1 MRRARLLVLAIAGAV
16 ALVVLALGSAL
27 VPARG
32 DAPDNLSV
40 YAGRGVAAPIGI
52 VSRVPAESAGGVLYS
67 ESRLEIGKT
76 RAIAAGAT
84 LGELGE
90 AFLITSVQGYTNPSL
105 VNAQYPP
112 SDVYKSDAAFAN
124 ELQNAGQSLIDIHAV
139 ADGTPSAKANA
150 IGGAGSIPGALHIGG
165 GTSKTQSLVK
175 SDGTVMTTAVSSVHD
190 ISIGNE
196 LAPLLT
202 IGNMTSTAS
211 VEVPFGGKPKTS
223 LTVQMTGALLAGTPV
238 TITDQGITIANSA
251 VVPASALQQVN
262 QSLASLDA
270 YGISVRAVPVDKQVT
285 DTEGTVSGAALQ
297 FRYTVPHQLTLP
309 TDIGKDETFLL
320 GEVIAN
326 AAGRPRHAL
335 SLDNPSPEV
344 SGVSTSG
351 PESSFGDEPVASTP
365 ELSAPAEQPALL
377 GGPSAASTS
386 AAPGAAGPPPFQL
399 GPRARNVV
407 ADRVLSG
414 YRFIILVAVVAA
426 AVYLIRN
433 KTRLPT

>member
-1 MRRARLLVLAIAGAV
+1 VRRRRTVV
-16 ALVVLALGSAL
+16 ALAAGIVGLLVLALGSAL

-32 DAPDNLSV
+32 DVRSDLSV
-40 YAGRGVAAPIGI
+40 YAGRGIASPIGV
-52 VSRVPAESAGGVLYS
+52 VSRVPAETAGGVIYT

-90 AFLITSVQGYTNPSL
+90 AFLATTLAGYANPSL

-112 SDVYKSDAAFAN
+112 SSVYPSDAKFAYGVS
-124 ELQNAGQSLIDIHAV
+124 AGGAGFIDLHAV
-139 ADGTPSAKANA
+139 ADASPQAKADA
-150 IGGAGSIPGALHIGG
+150 VGGGGGASGLLHIGG
-165 GTSKTQSLVK
+165 GESHTNSRVK
-175 SDGTVMTTAVSSVHD
+175 DDGTVVTTAVSSVHN
-190 ISIGNE
+190 IVLGPE

-202 IGNMTSTAS
+202 IGTMTSSAS

-223 LTVQMTGALLAGTPV
+223 LTVQMGGAMVAGTPV
-238 TITDQGITIANSA
+238 TITQDGITIANSA
-251 VVPASALQQVN
+251 AVPASSVQQVN
-262 QSLASLDA
+262 AYLAQLDQ
-270 YGISVRAVPVDKQVT
+270 YGLSVRAVPVDKQVT

-297 FRYTVPHQLTLP
+297 FRYTVPSSIALP

-326 AAGRPRHAL
+326 AAGRPRQPL
-335 SLDNPSPEV
+335 SLSSPAADV
-344 SGVSTSG
+344 SGATASAQET
-351 PESSFGDEPVASTP
+351 FGAEPVATTP

-377 GGPSAASTS
+377 GGSGPTS
-386 AAPGAAGPPPFQL
+386 AAPSTGAGGPPPFQL
-399 GPRARNVV
+399 GPRSRNVV

-426 AVYLIRN
+426 AVYMLRN
-433 KTRLPT
+433 KTRLPE